1 MNNLIIIKFTNKE
14 LLQLESEFL
23 ALSQQGCLCK
33 EFCEEHDYEYDSKY
47 AKNFYSI
54 YSKIQKA
61 IKDYNE
67 AEFYRLLKNKKEVRD
82 E

>member
-1 MNNLIIIKFTNKE
+1 MNNLITIKFTNKE

-23 ALSQQGCLCK
+23 ALSQQGCLSK
-33 EFCEEHDYEYDSKY
+33 EFCEEIDYEYDSEY
-47 AKNFYSI
+47 VKNFYSI

-67 AEFYRLLKNKKEVRD
+67 AEFYRLLKKQKRGAR
-82 E
+82 